1 MEAQNNDIV
10 KGSGAIGVSS
20 TMTYD
25 EHIEWMKT
33 HSGISGSSIP
43 VNYGIMNDTK

>member
-1 MEAQNNDIV
+1 MEPQNIQIIE
-10 KGSGAIGVSS
+10 GSGAIGVNT
-20 TMTYD
+20 TMTHD
-25 EHIEWMKT
+25 EHIEWSKT